1 MPPTANVCRRHNG
14 SNRLEDLVRV
24 MSILDGEPEPDHR
37 HATLAAL
44 TQANWPNEGPFSLNG
59 YFSLRGYRNG
69 NAHLT
74 FLRLDLVDKMN
85 AIIAKHFENVLPPAH

>member
-14 SNRLEDLVRV
+14 SNRLEDLVRG
-24 MSILDGEPEPDHR
+24 MSILDGKPEPDHR

-59 YFSLRGYRNG
+59 YFISVF
-69 NAHLT
+69 A
-74 FLRLDLVDKMN
+74 
-85 AIIAKHFENVLPPAH
+85 AKETATHISRFCGSISSTR